1 MQECREVQE
10 WDEAWAWVSGGGRG
24 MGGGGRA
31 WVAAW
36 DAEEGKAWAWELG
49 VEEVLAEL
57 LLAKGALSFGP
68 IG

>member
-1 MQECREVQE
+1 M
-10 WDEAWAWVSGGGRG
+10 GRG
-24 MGGGGRA
+24 MGMGSGGEVVAEGWVVVVEA

-36 DAEEGKAWAWELG
+36 DAEEGKAWAWERG
-49 VEEVLAEL
+49 VEEVLAES